1 MKKSL
6 LLMTIIFINV
16 SMFSQVNDYSIG
28 FRVGYKEG
36 YCYNDFGCIAPIPP
50 IAPIPLIGE
59 RFDNYQDGYNRG
71 FKKGLEDKQLSKA
84 KTQINTEV
92 YSDRTQPFNNG
103 IQIGG
108 GPEIVTGPHKGTG
121 IKLRPID
128 NNLFRNPPSNNESR
142 LRNEENRR
150 NRVVAEMNQVK
161 DLYNSYMK
169 YPEKIDNGWHNVF
182 VGNNYSS
189 NMYLKAFVE
198 NNKVT
203 RLVQDDWLD
212 FEILF
217 SPNIINAKTIAK
229 LKYETIEMGLFD
241 IYFLEYIDNPTVYTS
256 PPVGAGK
263 VSFWTNWEKG
273 GNTKL
278 YIDGIFEGTFKSY
291 FDNGQPYCGQ
301 VGTITVSKK
310 PGIYSFRAVSSGTR
324 SNKVWEGEV
333 IIRAGECTLQGLTV
347 K

>member
-6 LLMTIIFINV
+6 LLMIIIFNNI
-16 SMFSQVNDYSIG
+16 SIFSQENEYSIG
-28 FRVGYKEG
+28 FRVGYKNG

-71 FKKGLEDKQLSKA
+71 FKKGLEDKQLGEA
-84 KTQINTEV
+84 KTQKNTEV
-92 YSDRTQPFNNG
+92 NINRTQPLNNG
-103 IQIGG
+103 IKIGG
-108 GPEIVTGPHKGTG
+108 GPEIISDTHTGTG

-128 NNLFRNPPSNNESR
+128 NNLYKNPHSNYESR
-142 LRNEENRR
+142 LRNEENRI
-150 NRVVAEMNQVK
+150 NRAIAEMNQVK

-169 YPEKIDNGWHNVF
+169 YPEKIENGWYNVF
-182 VGNNYSS
+182 AGNNYSS

-203 RLVQDDWLD
+203 RLVQDEWIEI
-212 FEILF
+212 EILF
-217 SPNIINAKTIAK
+217 STYIINAKTTAK
-229 LKYETIEMGLFD
+229 LKYETIEMGLYD
-241 IYFLEYIDNPTVYTS
+241 IYFIEYIDNPTVYTA

-263 VSFWTNWEKG
+263 VSFWINGKTG

-278 YIDGIFEGTFKSY
+278 YVDEMFEGTFDAY
-291 FDNGQPYCGQ
+291 FDNGKPYCGQ
-301 VGTITVSKK
+301 KGTITVSKK